1 MKIPT
6 RGKWVVLCDEHD
18 ALVNVDTKA
27 DTLATSAL
35 DFCDDCRDR
44 HRERELSEFQRGY
57 QQALADI
64 FAQVQLRGAAAAEEW
79 IRNNRVPAAKGI
91 FDRALRDHT

>member
-57 QQALADI
+57 QQAVADI

-79 IRNNRVPAAKGI
+79 IRNNRLSSAKGI